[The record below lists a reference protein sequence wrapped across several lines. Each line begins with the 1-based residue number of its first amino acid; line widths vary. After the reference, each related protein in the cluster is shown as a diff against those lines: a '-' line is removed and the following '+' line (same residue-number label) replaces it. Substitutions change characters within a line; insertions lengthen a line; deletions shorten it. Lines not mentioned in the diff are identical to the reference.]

1 MQRFLSRAIL
11 RRQFSFDS
19 SHYLKH
25 HSNVLMII
33 AVPFGNTAGEKH
45 ESE

>member
-1 MQRFLSRAIL
+1 MRRFFSRAIL
-11 RRQFSFDS
+11 GREFSFHS

-25 HSNVLMII
+25 HSNVLTII
-33 AVPFGNTAGEKH
+33 AVPFGKTAGEKR